1 MRNNLLKG
9 SAFFV
14 GLATL
19 IGIGV
24 TLFASNPEILSR
36 GYGVSGILG
45 LGSIGL
51 FFVGLAVKNEGSDGS
66 NKTETKKL
74 A

>member
-24 TLFASNPEILSR
+24 TLFASNPEILSK
-36 GYGVSGILG
+36 GYRVSGILG

-51 FFVGLAVKNEGSDGS
+51 FFIGLEYEGSNGS